1 MQLTMNYGRENLELN
16 IPDNWDTVLI
26 HKKPMPLL
34 DNTADAF
41 AAALAKPVGCPPISE
56 LVRGKQS
63 ACILMCDI
71 TRPVPNGILLPLLV
85 KNLLAAGLN
94 RKNIRILVA
103 TGLHRPN
110 EGEELREVVGDDWV
124 FENITIQNHFARND
138 EDHVDLGL
146 TSLGTRVLLD
156 KRLVEA
162 DLRIVVGLVEPHFM
176 AGYSGGRKLIMPGV
190 AHEKTITY
198 LHNARFMGDLRAC
211 NGNLKGNPLH
221 DQQLE
226 IVEMLGGALAVNVVI
241 DEHRRVAFV
250 NFGEIIRSHLL
261 AVEFLRPYVEVE
273 VPHAFQTVLTSAGGY
288 PLDKT
293 YYQTVKGMVAA
304 KDILAPGGELFIVS
318 EISEGMGSQEYVEAQ
333 KQLLRLGSEG
343 FFQSIKDTPHAAI
356 DAWQTQK
363 QLEPMR
369 KGKIFLYTSGLGKEE
384 RRLTGVQ
391 VVEDLQAELARS
403 VSRHKKLAV
412 IPEGPYVMPF
422 VTA

>member
-1 MQLTMNYGRENLELN
+1 MNYGRENLELN

-26 HKKPMPLL
+26 NKKPMPLL
-34 DNTADAF
+34 DNTADAL

-63 ACILMCDI
+63 ACILICDI
-71 TRPVPNGILLPLLV
+71 TRPVPNGNILPLLV

-221 DQQLE
+221 EQQLE

-318 EISEGMGSQEYVEAQ
+318 EISEGIGSREYKEAQ

-343 FFQSIKDTPHAAI
+343 FFQSIIDTPHAAI

-403 VSRHKKLAV
+403 VSGHKKLAV

>member
-1 MQLTMNYGRENLELN
+1 MQLTMNYGRENLELDV
-16 IPDNWDTVLI
+16 PDNWDTVLI
-26 HKKPMPLL
+26 EKKPMPLL
-34 DNTADAF
+34 DNPADAF
-41 AAALAKPVGCPPISE
+41 AGALANPVGCPPISE
-56 LVRGKQS
+56 LVSGKQTV
-63 ACILMCDI
+63 CILICDI
-71 TRPVPNGILLPLLV
+71 TRPVPNGIILPLLV

-94 RKNIRILVA
+94 RENIRILVA

-110 EGEELREVVGDDWV
+110 EGDELREVVGDDWV
-124 FENITIQNHFARND
+124 FENITVQNHFARND
-138 EDHVDLGL
+138 EDHVDLGQ
-146 TSLGTRVLLD
+146 TGLGTRVLLD

-198 LHNARFMGDLRAC
+198 LHNARFMGDVRAC
-211 NGNLKGNPLH
+211 NGNLQGNPLH
-221 DQQLE
+221 EQQLE
-226 IVEMLGGALAVNVVI
+226 IVGMLGGAYAVNVVI
-241 DEHRRVAFV
+241 DEHRRVTFF
-250 NFGEIIRSHLL
+250 NFGEIIGSHLL

-273 VPHAFQTVLTSAGGY
+273 VPHAFQTVLTSGGGY

-318 EISEGMGSQEYVEAQ
+318 EISEGMGSQEYVDAQ
-333 KQLLRLGSEG
+333 KHLLRLGSEG
-343 FFQSIKDTPHAAI
+343 FLQSIKDTPHAAI

-391 VVEDLQAELARS
+391 VIEDLQAELARS
-403 VSRHKKLAV
+403 VARHKKLTV

-422 VTA
+422 VTG

>member
-26 HKKPMPLL
+26 NKKPMPLL
-34 DNTADAF
+34 DNTADAL

-63 ACILMCDI
+63 ACILICDI
-71 TRPVPNGILLPLLV
+71 TRPVPNGIILPLLV

-221 DQQLE
+221 EQQLE

-318 EISEGMGSQEYVEAQ
+318 EISEGIGSREYREAQ

-343 FFQSIKDTPHAAI
+343 FFQSIIDTPHAAI

-403 VSRHKKLAV
+403 VSGHKKLAV

>member
-26 HKKPMPLL
+26 NKKPMPLL

-41 AAALAKPVGCPPISE
+41 AAALAKPAGCPPISE

-63 ACILMCDI
+63 ACILICDI
-71 TRPVPNGILLPLLV
+71 TRPVPNGSILPLLV
-85 KNLLAAGLN
+85 KTLLAAGLN

-138 EDHVDLGL
+138 EDHVDLGH
-146 TSLGTRVLLD
+146 TRLGTKVLLD

-198 LHNARFMGDLRAC
+198 LHNARFMGDVRAC

-221 DQQLE
+221 EQQLE

-241 DEHRRVAFV
+241 DEYRRVAFV
-250 NFGEIIRSHLL
+250 NFGEIVRSHLL

-318 EISEGMGSQEYVEAQ
+318 EISEGMGSQEYLEAQ

-343 FFQSIKDTPHAAI
+343 FFQSIKDRPHAAI
-356 DAWQTQK
+356 DAWETQK

-369 KGKIFLYTSGLGKEE
+369 KGKIFLYTSGLSKEE

-403 VSRHKKLAV
+403 VSGHRKLAV

-422 VTA
+422 VAG

>member
-1 MQLTMNYGRENLELN
+1 
-16 IPDNWDTVLI
+16 
-26 HKKPMPLL
+26 
-34 DNTADAF
+34 
-41 AAALAKPVGCPPISE
+41 
-56 LVRGKQS
+56 
-63 ACILMCDI
+63 
-71 TRPVPNGILLPLLV
+71 
-85 KNLLAAGLN
+85 
-94 RKNIRILVA
+94 
-103 TGLHRPN
+103 
-110 EGEELREVVGDDWV
+110 
-124 FENITIQNHFARND
+124 
-138 EDHVDLGL
+138 
-146 TSLGTRVLLD
+146 
-156 KRLVEA
+156 
-162 DLRIVVGLVEPHFM
+162 
-176 AGYSGGRKLIMPGV
+176 MPGV

-198 LHNARFMGDLRAC
+198 LHNARFMGDVRAC

-221 DQQLE
+221 EQQLE

-241 DEHRRVAFV
+241 DEYRRVAFV
-250 NFGEIIRSHLL
+250 NFGEIVRSHLL

-318 EISEGMGSQEYVEAQ
+318 EISEGMGSQEYLEAQ

-343 FFQSIKDTPHAAI
+343 FFQSIKDRPHAAI
-356 DAWQTQK
+356 DAWETQK

-369 KGKIFLYTSGLGKEE
+369 KGKIFLYTSGLSKEE

-403 VSRHKKLAV
+403 VSGHRKLAV

-422 VTA
+422 VAG